1 MQVVITVNLLANAAL
16 CLVMPRLAR
25 GGALPLAVGLAV
37 MGAFQGCRVPCNA
50 AMNARWKPDGVGG
63 APGR

>member
-37 MGAFQGCRVPCNA
+37 MGAFQGCRVPA
-50 AMNARWKPDGVGG
+50 TLR
-63 APGR
+63 